1 MTTDF
6 TNLLREERPDYKVNN
21 QGIAALNAVELLSLI
36 IGQGKDPRAAIRQS
50 RQLLNAC
57 GGSLRELAKRRAAD
71 IEAVQ
76 GIDPTKAMA
85 LQAAFELAKRLQAEA
100 AADRTEFGSADAVWQ
115 YFRPTLGNAD
125 HEEAHALLMNNRLRL
140 IKAVRLSSGGLTE
153 TAVDVRCILRE
164 ALLNNATALTL
175 IHNHPSGNPR
185 PSRDDDNITQKLKRA
200 CETMRIYLVDHVIVT
215 DAQYYSYSEEGKL

>member
-6 TNLLREERPDYKVNN
+6 TSLLREERPDYKVSN
-21 QGIAALNAVELLSLI
+21 QGIAALNAVELISLI

-50 RQLLNAC
+50 RQLLNIS
-57 GGSLRELAKRRAAD
+57 GGSLRELAKLRAAD

-76 GIDPTKAMA
+76 GVDPTKAMA
-85 LQAAFELAKRLQAEA
+85 LQAAFELTKRIESEA
-100 AADRTEFGSADAVWQ
+100 AADRTEFGSADAVWR
-115 YFRPTLGNAD
+115 YFRPTLGTAD

-140 IKAVRLSSGGLTE
+140 VKAVRLSSGGLTE

-215 DAQYYSYSEEGKL
+215 DAQYFSYAEEGKL

>member
-6 TNLLREERPDYKVNN
+6 TSLLREERPDYKVSN

-57 GGSLRELAKRRAAD
+57 GGSLRELAKLRAAD

-76 GIDPTKAMA
+76 GVDPTKAMA
-85 LQAAFELAKRLQAEA
+85 LQAAFELSKRIATEA
-100 AADRTEFGSADAVWQ
+100 AADRTEFGSADAVWR
-115 YFRPTLGNAD
+115 YFRPTLGTAD

-140 IKAVRLSSGGLTE
+140 VKAVRLSSGGLTE

-164 ALLNNATALTL
+164 ALLANATALTL

-215 DAQYYSYSEEGKL
+215 DTEYYSYSEEGKL